1 MKKENI
7 VHNDEVVA
15 TVIYAEEI
23 EPGVYFYGENSNSLQ
38 VGKQLRKKGETI
50 KPHRHLP
57 VKIQR
62 EETLQEALYIERGKV
77 KVIFYDAQW
86 KEFDTRVLNRG
97 DMILLIRGG
106 HGFEMLEE
114 TVMVEIKEGPYN
126 PASTQRRDQDLQI

>member
-1 MKKENI
+1 MRVENI
-7 VHNDEVVA
+7 TSDGIVVA
-15 TVIYAEEI
+15 KIFYNQPI
-23 EPGVYFYGENSNSLQ
+23 SPGVHFYVEDENSLQ
-38 VGKQLRKKGETI
+38 VGKQLRLKGEQI

-62 EETLQEALYIERGKV
+62 EETLQEVLYIEKGRV
-77 KVIFYDAQW
+77 RIDFYNDRW
-86 KEFDTRVLNRG
+86 EEIDSRILNQG

-126 PASTQRRDQDLQI
+126 PASTQKRD